1 MKTTFTLL
9 LLAFFTIGLYAQ
21 PELLPETFELPES
34 DTAWHPFGNDT
45 DLPENF
51 IRTDNPVFN
60 GINESEY
67 CIEFNVLPGAE
78 VWVGA
83 WTDKYGPISITE
95 DKYMMEMMVMKDVIT
110 NCGLKLEKEVDD
122 PSMLPVEIKV
132 ENTVIDEWE
141 LITFDMTPAIGYT
154 WTRLVFFPDFPD
166 TRDIGSTCYI
176 DNIGFPRA
184 VSASSEQLEAI
195 RIYPNPVAERMTIRY
210 PDMQGAVI
218 SNALGQTVKS
228 LTFQKSSLE
237 FIELAGLNPGLYFVT
252 VEAAGKTVS
261 SKFIKE

>member
-9 LLAFFTIGLYAQ
+9 LLAVFTLGVNAQ
-21 PELLPETFELPES
+21 NELPETFEASES
-34 DTAWHPFGNDT
+34 DTAWHAFGNGD

-67 CIEFNVLPGAE
+67 CIEFIVTEAAQT
-78 VWVGA
+78 WVGA

-95 DKYMMEMMVMKDVIT
+95 DEYMMEMMVMKDVLT
-110 NCGLKLEKEVDD
+110 NCALKLENEIDGGAN
-122 PSMLPVEIKV
+122 VELKV
-132 ENTVIDEWE
+132 ANTEIDEWE
-141 LITFDMTPAIGYT
+141 LITFDMSDAIGNT
-154 WTRLVFFPDFPD
+154 FNRLVFFPDFPD
-166 TRDIGSTCYI
+166 ARESGSTCFI
-176 DNIGFPRA
+176 DNIGFPIA
-184 VSASSEQLEAI
+184 VSVGKEKLAGIS
-195 RIYPNPVAERMTIRY
+195 IYPNPVAERMTIRY
-210 PDMQGAVI
+210 PEMEGAII

-228 LTFQKSSLE
+228 LSFQKSSLE
-237 FIELAGLNPGLYFVT
+237 FIELADLNPGLYFIT